1 MLCCHNWTTPLPDN
15 STWGMTMSNSSY
27 ASFGLCPQTRIPQL
41 CSCRA
46 ERHGTQVELAE
57 MQQGL
62 SSTQLTTDG
71 WSGNIS
77 LSAEGSHPPKGMATA
92 GQLPRRQHWHISY
105 WIQSLHSSHTTHL
118 KSHKS
123 SDTTVLSCH
132 AWGLAGPA
140 GQILPHRDP
149 HRQGGNKNQDWWDGN
164 ENQDCG
170 SVLIWWGEV

>member
-27 ASFGLCPQTRIPQL
+27 ASSGLCPKLESHSYAVVGLRGMEHRWSWQR
-41 CSCRA
+41 CSK
-46 ERHGTQVELAE
+46 
-57 MQQGL
+57 GL

-140 GQILPHRDP
+140 GQILLHHDP
-149 HRQGGNKNQDWWDGN
+149 HRQGGNKNQDWCEIGCAEVSWYG
-164 ENQDCG
+164 
-170 SVLIWWGEV
+170 GEKFK